1 MLNLLHDKRTRLKLI
16 SIVAS
21 CTLVNLCFSHVMA
34 KAENVKTDIEA
45 EVISSESNNYPV
57 DDNHKTV
64 LDESSTATA
73 SKSTEGELI
82 HNENDSTSKT
92 ANKKNQTDSAPAA
105 MVTEENNESYI
116 EYELPENEEVKFS
129 ERRKWYSIVF
139 GANYSP
145 IETKKFRSNYDGFTY
160 SELYGSSPMPYMQI
174 SVGPKFN
181 TSFAS
186 MSFEGIFG
194 QGFIEDTRVDE
205 KRSLT
210 LMKKGIVGTIYL
222 DGIFK
227 EPYVVPY
234 GSFEAYELDY
244 TDKAPDET
252 RKGTTDITTGYSFGM
267 LLQLNWLDPH
277 PAEYARR
284 NYGLHNTYVDLF
296 LTAQN
301 TSQSK
306 DDPDFQTSIS
316 WGAGLK
322 LEF

>member
-1 MLNLLHDKRTRLKLI
+1 MRLKLVT
-16 SIVAS
+16 IVAVF
-21 CTLVNLCFSHVMA
+21 TLVSLFFSHV
-34 KAENVKTDIEA
+34 KANAEHAKTDIEA
-45 EVISSESNNYPV
+45 EVISKVN
-57 DDNHKTV
+57 
-64 LDESSTATA
+64 
-73 SKSTEGELI
+73 EG
-82 HNENDSTSKT
+82 N
-92 ANKKNQTDSAPAA
+92 P
-105 MVTEENNESYI
+105 ESYV
-116 EYELPENEEVKFS
+116 EYELSESEEVKFS

-186 MSFEGIFG
+186 MSLEGIFG

-210 LMKKGIVGTIYL
+210 LMKKGVVGTVYL
-222 DGIFK
+222 DGIFQ

-234 GSFEAYELDY
+234 GSFEAYEMDY

-252 RKGTTDITTGYSFGM
+252 RKGTTDMTTGYAFGM

-284 NYGLHNTYVDLF
+284 NYGLRNTYVDLF